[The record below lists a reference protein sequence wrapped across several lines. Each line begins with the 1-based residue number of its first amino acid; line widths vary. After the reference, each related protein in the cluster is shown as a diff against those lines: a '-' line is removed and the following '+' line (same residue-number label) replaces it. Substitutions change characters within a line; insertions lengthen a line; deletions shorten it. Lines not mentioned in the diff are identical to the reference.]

1 MHKYEANVKYIVL
14 KCGGYREKSVLK
26 NPHTLEQGET
36 WNDSHKVI
44 YVLPVQEEP
53 DGYRAGFAVD
63 IVTRSICE

>member
-1 MHKYEANVKYIVL
+1 MDKYAAIIRAIVSR
-14 KCGGYREKSVLK
+14 CGGHREKSVLR

-44 YVLPVQEEP
+44 YILPVQEDP

-63 IVTRSICE
+63 IVTRSICG